1 MKKRLLALCLAA
13 LAVAL
18 PACAG
23 SGDPVDTTAAPTVS
37 TTAPAETAPAETTLH
52 DAVPADLHYD
62 GKTVTV
68 LQRSGTKKEMMAEEI
83 TGEVVN
89 DAVYARNAAVE
100 ERLGVKFNFVDV
112 QGTNTTYN
120 TLHDAIRN
128 SINAQNDDYQIIAN
142 YAYYGISLFT
152 QGIYRNLNDIEHLD
166 FEQPWW
172 NQDYRTEAEVKGK
185 LYYMVGDICTSAT
198 ERMPVCFINRDL
210 AKTYYPDV
218 DFYDVVAEG
227 KWTLDY
233 QLEVAANAYRD
244 LDGNGQILADGKGDA
259 FGLVVSRRSVPL
271 DALLAS
277 FGVTTT
283 ERNAEGEISIAMNNE
298 LNLDKVQA
306 ISDLYYNSDGVVS
319 TDTNAQTMEKLVAG
333 ETIFAYGMLQYAP
346 NYLRNVDFSYGIMPL
361 PKYSESQ
368 DGYHTT
374 PHDEY
379 SALSVPVTVGDP
391 EMVGA
396 VLEVM
401 AYESYKTVRPALFEN
416 AYKLRYL
423 EDEASAKM
431 FDFILDG
438 VVYDFGFIYSNCIA
452 NPVHTFRYY
461 VQDQQKV
468 NLATKVKTME
478 KATQKSLENFMVKFD
493 ELG

>member
-1 MKKRLLALCLAA
+1 MNKRLLALL
-13 LAVAL
+13 LTVLTVAL
-18 PACAG
+18 PACAAG
-23 SGDPVDTTAAPTVS
+23 GDPAETTAAPAVTTV
-37 TTAPAETAPAETTLH
+37 PAETAPAETTLH
-52 DAVPADLHYD
+52 DAVPADLRYD
-62 GKTVTV
+62 GKTVTI
-68 LQRSGTKKEMMAEEI
+68 LQRTGTKKEMMAEEI

-89 DAVYARNAAVE
+89 DAIYARNAAVE
-100 ERLGVKFNFVDV
+100 ERLGIKFNFVDV
-112 QGTNTTYN
+112 QGTNTTFGN
-120 TLHDAIRN
+120 MSAAITN

-152 QGIYRNLNDIEHLD
+152 QGIYRDLNVIDHLD
-166 FEQPWW
+166 FAQPWW
-172 NQDYRTEAEVKGK
+172 NQDYRDEAEVKGK

-198 ERMPVCFINRDL
+198 ERLPVCFINRDL

-218 DFYDVVAEG
+218 DFYDVVARG

-233 QLEVAANAYRD
+233 QKEVAANAYRD
-244 LDGNGQILADGKGDA
+244 LDGNGQILANGEGDG
-259 FGLVVSRRSVPL
+259 FGLVVTRRAVPL
-271 DALLAS
+271 DAMMVA

-283 ERNAEGEISIAMNNE
+283 TKNAEGEVSIAMNNE
-298 LNLDKVQA
+298 LNLNKVQA
-306 ISDLYYNSDGVVS
+306 ISDLYYSTDGVIS

-361 PKYSESQ
+361 PKYNEAQ
-368 DGYHTT
+368 QAYYTT

-379 SALSVPVTVGDP
+379 STLSVPVTVADP
-391 EMVGA
+391 DMVGA

-423 EDEASAKM
+423 EDEASAQM
-431 FDFILDG
+431 FDFILGG
-438 VVYDFGFIYSNCIA
+438 VLYDFGFIYSNCIA

-478 KATQKSLENFMVKFD
+478 KATQNSLEKFMLKID